1 MTSNLLSL
9 PEPARTHA
17 SRLTERAASNG
28 KAVEDPVSQAAIT
41 YLALRVDEPTV
52 TPDQVASSRSVG
64 VVELLRVMPV
74 FRAATQFR
82 AYVGEWIRAGRLL
95 PPSAAPIADPQ
106 PPVVVAAA
114 PKSVP
119 QVLAK
124 PPRRKFTTRVR
135 EAFRSPPR
143 PRSGGSWTG
152 TPGLHS
158 YYDKDSSPD

>member
-1 MTSNLLSL
+1 MTSELLSL

-17 SRLTERAASNG
+17 RRLAARATDSG
-28 KAVEDPVSQAAIT
+28 KVIDDPVSEAAVA

-52 TPDQVASSRSVG
+52 TPDHVASSRSIG

-74 FRAATQFR
+74 LRVATQFR

-95 PPSAAPIADPQ
+95 PPSAAPIVDPEPQ
-106 PPVVVAAA
+106 VVLAAA
-114 PKSVP
+114 PPP
-119 QVLAK
+119 QPVMVEA
-124 PPRRKFTTRVR
+124 PRRKFTTRMR
-135 EAFRSPPR
+135 DAFRPPPR
-143 PRSGGSWTG
+143 STGGGSWTG